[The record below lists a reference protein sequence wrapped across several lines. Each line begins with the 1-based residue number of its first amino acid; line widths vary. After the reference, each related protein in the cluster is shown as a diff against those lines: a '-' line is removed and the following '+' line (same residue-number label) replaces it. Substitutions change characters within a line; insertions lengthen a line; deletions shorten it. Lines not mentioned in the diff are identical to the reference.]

1 MKAEFYILGVLHRGD
16 FHPYEMKRRLNNALV
31 ECYTD
36 VDVGTLY
43 YAVRQLVESGDIAPR
58 TRQKVARGGER
69 TIYRITSQGR
79 RRFQELL
86 LERFKEQGT
95 VAQTIYPALLF
106 LDLADL
112 PAVAEILHDRLRQ
125 TESAMAKTSA
135 IKKQLGA
142 GLGSGNSHLMDHLI
156 QIRQL
161 DCKSLRR
168 LLREVETGKIRAP
181 QPGAIKQL
189 GSLSLGVKQRS

>member
-1 MKAEFYILGVLHRGD
+1 MKAEFFILGILHRGD

-43 YAVRQLVESGDIAPR
+43 YAVRQLVKAGDIAPK
-58 TRQKVARGGER
+58 TKQKVTRGGER

-86 LERFKEQGT
+86 LSRFREQGT

-106 LDLADL
+106 LDLAEL
-112 PAVAEILHDRLRQ
+112 PAVAETLRERLRQ
-125 TESAMAKTSA
+125 TESALTKTSA

-161 DCKSLRR
+161 DCRSLRR

-181 QPGAIKQL
+181 RPGAIKQL
-189 GSLSLGVKQRS
+189 GSFSP